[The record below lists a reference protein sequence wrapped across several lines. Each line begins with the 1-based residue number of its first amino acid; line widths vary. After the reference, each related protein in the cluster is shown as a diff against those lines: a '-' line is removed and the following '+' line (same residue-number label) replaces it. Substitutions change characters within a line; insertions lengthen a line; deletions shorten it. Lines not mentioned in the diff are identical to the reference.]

1 MQTREQVAKCP
12 EGYLTPSL
20 VTQPLSEEQWAKL
33 DQINA
38 DMTKEYSIR
47 REMLLTRC
55 DVTVQS
61 FRWSDRVKVQFSR
74 NLL

>member
-1 MQTREQVAKCP
+1 M
-12 EGYLTPSL
+12 
-20 VTQPLSEEQWAKL
+20 TQPLTEAQWAEV

-38 DMTKEYSIR
+38 DLTKEYSVR

-61 FRWSDRVKVQFSR
+61 FRWSDNVKVHYVTPYILSCGIASR
-74 NLL
+74 LYGLSIYS